1 MTVQVLFLLA
11 SYTLISLIFWV
22 FQTMIRDALRV
33 INLAIK
39 SPKNRKEIE
48 AHQESVS
55 ISRNL
60 SILWPLVVLLKMR
73 DGLRKKK

>member
-1 MTVQVLFLLA
+1 M
-11 SYTLISLIFWV
+11 IS
-22 FQTMIRDALRV
+22 DALAV
-33 INLAIK
+33 VNLAIK

-48 AHQESVS
+48 EHQKTVS
-55 ISRNL
+55 ARRNL